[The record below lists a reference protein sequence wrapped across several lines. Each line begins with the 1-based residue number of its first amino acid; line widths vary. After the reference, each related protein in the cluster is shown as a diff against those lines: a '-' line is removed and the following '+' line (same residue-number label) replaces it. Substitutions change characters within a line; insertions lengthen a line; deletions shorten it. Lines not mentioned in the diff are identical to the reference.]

1 MIKTSLAAFIAV
13 SSLTFA
19 TNSFAQANTQ
29 GGFTGPS
36 VTAATTIEE
45 AKNMGD
51 DTYVVLQG
59 TIEQSLGDEKYMF
72 KDNTGTI
79 KVEIDNEDWN
89 GLSVAPTDVVEI
101 KGEVDKG
108 WTSIEIEVDQISK
121 IK

>member
-1 MIKTSLAAFIAV
+1 MIKTSLATVIAI
-13 SSLTFA
+13 SSLAFA
-19 TNSFAQANTQ
+19 ANSFAQTNPQ

-36 VTAATTIEE
+36 ITTATTIEQ
-45 AKNMGD
+45 AKDMGD

-72 KDNTGTI
+72 KDSTGTI
-79 KVEIDNEDWN
+79 KIEIDNEDWN

-108 WTSIEIEVDQISK
+108 WTSVEIEVDEISK
-121 IK
+121 VK